1 MTRIL
6 WLTDGK
12 NITKSQLK
20 KLKRHYGEVEIIQKE
35 EIKQIFDYKIIVEAG
50 KNCEVLA
57 LSESLHMQIDIIW
70 DLTDP
75 SKNKKD
81 IIINAL
87 SHYGNSKIVE
97 KYNLEDIEN
106 IEEDY

>member
-35 EIKQIFDYKIIVEAG
+35 EIKQLFDYKIIVEAG

-81 IIINAL
+81 IIQACSKTHGWRKWFRSL
-87 SHYGNSKIVE
+87 SCE
-97 KYNLEDIEN
+97 QLL
-106 IEEDY
+106 